1 MNILFGEVTGE
12 YLESCLVSG
21 SNLFEV
27 ENKYF
32 DFSIDTCSSHFS
44 VRDTLGRCVPIGVEE
59 FEEFYQAVKLARGYA
74 KAMAKA
80 QYVSDLV
87 DSDETL
93 YACD

>member
-12 YLESCLVSG
+12 YLESCLELG
-21 SNLFEV
+21 SPLFRV

-32 DFSIDTCSSHFS
+32 DFSVDMCSSHFS
-44 VRDTLGRCVPIGVEE
+44 ISDTLGRYVPIGVEE

-93 YACD
+93 FVCD